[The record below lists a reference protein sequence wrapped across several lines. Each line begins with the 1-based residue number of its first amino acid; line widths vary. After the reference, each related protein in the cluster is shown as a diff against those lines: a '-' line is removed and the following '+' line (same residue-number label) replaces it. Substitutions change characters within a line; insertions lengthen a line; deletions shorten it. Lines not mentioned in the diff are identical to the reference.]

1 MNSIKNIIIAG
12 SVLLL
17 FSCTDSDTGIGDTG
31 TGGSMARFTIKGNY
45 LYAVDYNN
53 LNTFDISDSTNII
66 EKKEQQL
73 GFGIETIFP
82 YGENLFIGA
91 VNGMHIY
98 DISTPDFPVKKS
110 FTPHFVSYD
119 PVVVQGDFAYVT
131 LRTGD
136 NGWGWA
142 NLLQIYDISQLNEPN
157 LLAEYEMTG
166 PKGLGILN
174 DRLFICDADEL
185 KVFSVSNGYQIEQL
199 QSFALSAI
207 DVIPHPDRLYVIA
220 DDGFY
225 QYNYQET
232 GLEFLSKITMTPY
245 EGK

>member
-1 MNSIKNIIIAG
+1 MKVKYLFLAG
-12 SVLLL
+12 LGLILL
-17 FSCTDSDTGIGDTG
+17 SCSESDTGIGDTG

-53 LNTFDISDSTNII
+53 LHTFDITDSTDIQ
-66 EKKEQQL
+66 EKREQQL

-82 YGENLFIGA
+82 NGENLFIGA
-91 VNGMHIY
+91 RNGMHIY

-142 NLLQIYDISQLNEPN
+142 NLLQIYDISQLDEPN

-185 KVFSVSNGYQIEQL
+185 KVFSVSNGYQVDQL
-199 QSFALSAI
+199 QSFPLAGI

-220 DDGFY
+220 EDGFY
-225 QYNYQET
+225 QYNYQED
-232 GLEFLSKITMTPY
+232 GLNFLSKITMTPH